1 VGGQRYKARGT
12 KGLVDAAGG
21 GSEGAVVTGETGG
34 VEGASEVSGESTGQ
48 VEAEGLACPVA
59 GEGGMIGG
67 AKEVVGRVE
76 LFP

>member
-1 VGGQRYKARGT
+1 M
-12 KGLVDAAGG
+12 DAVGG
-21 GSEGAVVTGETGG
+21 GSEGAVVTGEMGG
-34 VEGASEVSGESTGQ
+34 VKGTSEVSGESTGQ

-59 GEGGMIGG
+59 GEGGMIGS

>member
-1 VGGQRYKARGT
+1 
-12 KGLVDAAGG
+12 LVDAAGG
-21 GSEGAVVTGETGG
+21 GSAGAVVTREAGG

-48 VEAEGLACPVA
+48 VKAEGLACPVT

-67 AKEVVGRVE
+67 AKEVVGWVE